1 MNDYVEIKQSVNYTV
16 RSNSS
21 RLKGLE
27 GIGVNKNIKGVITMT
42 NQDRIEK
49 LKELMVNIVII
60 KRGLEKERNL
70 NKKPDKAEHIKQE
83 VIVLA
88 REVDKVIGKQGQI
101 ESEVIEGFRKY
112 TMQKKMGIN
121 NQIKC
126 IIERIQDVIEILGK

>member
-60 KRGLEKERNL
+60 KKGLEKERNL

-88 REVDKVIGKQGQI
+88 REVDKVIGIQGQI

>member
-1 MNDYVEIKQSVNYTV
+1 
-16 RSNSS
+16 
-21 RLKGLE
+21 
-27 GIGVNKNIKGVITMT
+27 MT

-88 REVDKVIGKQGQI
+88 REVDKVIGVQGQI

>member
-88 REVDKVIGKQGQI
+88 REVDKVIGIQGQI

>member
-88 REVDKVIGKQGQI
+88 REVDKVIGIQRQI